1 MAEDD
6 ASVTGDGA
14 TLAEQHQPP
23 PHLATRVVSALILIP
38 VALAAVWMG
47 GIWFAAL
54 LGLGGF
60 LMSME
65 WASLID
71 LKGLRL
77 TLFAVLSA
85 LIAAGFVA
93 SAGAAPDPRWTSA
106 VLGLGAVA
114 ALVGFLTGNRRLG
127 WVGLGLVYCW
137 TPVYALSWLRASE
150 HGLWWVAWVLLVVWG
165 TDIGAYFVGRA
176 VGGARLV
183 PHISPNKTWS
193 GLVGGMVL
201 AAVIAAVAAE
211 WFTMEPVLL
220 LALAAAGLAV
230 VAQAG
235 DIVESAVKRHFGKKD
250 SGWIIPG
257 HGGILDRVDGLVFVT
272 PLVAAVVAFGS

>member
-1 MAEDD
+1 MSA
-6 ASVTGDGA
+6 VGDGA

-23 PHLATRVVSALILIP
+23 PHLATRVVSALVLIP
-38 VALAAVWMG
+38 IALAAVWLG

-54 LGLGGF
+54 LGLGGL

-65 WASLID
+65 WASLI
-71 LKGLRL
+71 GLRSL
-77 TLFAVLSA
+77 RLSLFAVLSV

-93 SAGAAPDPRWTSA
+93 SAGAAPDPRWTAA
-106 VLGLGAVA
+106 VLGLGALAA
-114 ALVGFLTGNRRLG
+114 ALGFLIDNRRLG
-127 WVGLGLVYCW
+127 WIGLGLVYCW

-176 VGGARLV
+176 VGGARLA
-183 PHISPNKTWS
+183 PRISPNKTWS
-193 GLVGGMVL
+193 GLIGGMVL

-211 WFTMEPVLL
+211 WFAMEPVPLH
-220 LALAAAGLAV
+220 ALAAAGLAV
-230 VAQAG
+230 VAQTG
-235 DIVESAVKRHFGKKD
+235 DIVESAIKRHFGRKD

-272 PLVAAVVAFGS
+272 PLVAAVVALGS